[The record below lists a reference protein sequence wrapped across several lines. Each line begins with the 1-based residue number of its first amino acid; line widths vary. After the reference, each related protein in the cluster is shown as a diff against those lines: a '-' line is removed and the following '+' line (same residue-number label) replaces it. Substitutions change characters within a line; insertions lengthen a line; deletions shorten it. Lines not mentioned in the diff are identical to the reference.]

1 MQTIF
6 WILSAL
12 MVLLNLLTVY
22 LGIIFLFTFRKRR
35 SYPKAKAETR
45 FAVIVPARN
54 EENVVGNLIA
64 ALKAQSYPQKKID
77 IFVAVNN
84 TTDNTEAV
92 ALEAGAQVIR
102 CEGTITNK
110 GQVLNQ
116 IFDRIRNKGYDA
128 YVVFDADN
136 IPDRDFLQRMNDALA
151 AGERVCKGRL
161 KCGNFAES
169 WVSGSYGLHH
179 ALMEMFYSK
188 PHTEAGFSSN
198 LFGTA
203 FAVHREVIDAM
214 NGWHTET
221 ICEDTEFAAQATR
234 MGWRVAFVYDA
245 MSYDEQVTQF
255 GVSLCQRHRWC
266 YGMIQCARLMTRS
279 MFSRAC
285 PKKGMARDFG
295 MIFIISHTAPVA
307 GLLGMIG
314 MLFMPAQMLPLMG
327 IGVIAALVGCILLA
341 VFLCF
346 YGGYPV
352 SKMIPAIVGFPVFMA
367 SWAPLQLYALVVP
380 VKTWSEIRHS
390 GQGDV

>member
-1 MQTIF
+1 M
-6 WILSAL
+6 AL

-22 LGIIFLFTFRKRR
+22 LGVMFLFALRRRK
-35 SYPKAKAETR
+35 SYPKAAPKNR

-54 EENVVGNLIA
+54 EAHVVGALIA
-64 ALKAQSYPQKKID
+64 ALKAQDYPSDKID
-77 IFVAVNN
+77 VFVAVNN
-84 TTDNTEAV
+84 TTDDTEAV
-92 ALEAGAQVIR
+92 SLAAGAQVIR
-102 CEGTITNK
+102 CTGKITRK
-110 GQVLNQ
+110 GDVLHQ
-116 IFDRIRNKGYDA
+116 AVEHLRPLGYDA
-128 YVVFDADN
+128 YAVFDADN
-136 IPDRDFLQRMNDALA
+136 IPAPDFLSRMNDALC

-161 KCGNFAES
+161 KAGNYAES
-169 WVSGSYGLHH
+169 WVSGGYGLYH
-179 ALMEMFYSK
+179 ALMELTYSK

-198 LFGTA
+198 LVGTA
-203 FAVHREVIDAM
+203 FVFHRDVIEQM
-214 NGWHTET
+214 GGWNTVT
-221 ICEDTEFAAQATR
+221 LCEDTEFAAQATR
-234 MGWRVAFVYDA
+234 LGHRVAFVWDA
-245 MSYDEQVTQF
+245 LSYDEQVPDF
-255 GVSLCQRHRWC
+255 FVSLRQRHRWC